1 MSELHE
7 PITDLPQ
14 MLLLPA
20 ERDLSP
26 AVRQRQQQ
34 VLMAQIAGERSAA
47 AASLVGR
54 LLAQARALAARFGL
68 LVLLIAA
75 GCLLGSSSSASG
87 KQATRALEITAVA
100 GSATVLALS
109 AARVERSGPDGGSAI
124 RFRLSELRRLGAQP
138 NF

>member
-1 MSELHE
+1 MHE

-20 ERDLSP
+20 ERDLP
-26 AVRQRQQQ
+26 LAVREGQQQ
-34 VLMAQIAGERSAA
+34 VLMARIAEERSAA
-47 AASLVGR
+47 APSLVGR
-54 LLAQARALAARFGL
+54 LLAQARGFAVRIGL

-75 GCLLGSSSSASG
+75 CLLSGLSSTSG
-87 KQATRALEITAVA
+87 KQATRALELTAVA

-109 AARVERSGPDGGSAI
+109 AARVERSRPDANSVL
-124 RFRLSELRRLGAQP
+124 RFRLSQTRRLGAQP

>member
-1 MSELHE
+1 MSELRE

-20 ERDLSP
+20 ERDLP
-26 AVRQRQQQ
+26 LAVRESQRR
-34 VLMAQIAGERSAA
+34 VLMVQIADERGAA
-47 AASLVGR
+47 ALSLAGR
-54 LLAQARALAARFGL
+54 LRARARAFAVRFGL

-75 GCLLGSSSSASG
+75 CFLSGVSSTGG

-109 AARVERSGPDGGSAI
+109 AARVERSRPDANSGL

>member
-20 ERDLSP
+20 ERDLP
-26 AVRQRQQQ
+26 LAVRERQQQ
-34 VLMAQIAGERSAA
+34 VLMAQIAEERSPAA
-47 AASLVGR
+47 PSPVGR
-54 LLAQARALAARFGL
+54 LLARARAFAVRIGL

-75 GCLLGSSSSASG
+75 CLLGGFSSTG
-87 KQATRALEITAVA
+87 NKHATRALEITAVA
-100 GSATVLALS
+100 GGATVLALS
-109 AARVERSGPDGGSAI
+109 ASRVERSRPDALSS
-124 RFRLSELRRLGAQP
+124 RFHLSELRRLDAQP